1 MKTKIFPCPICR
13 GRGGSIEPVMDDGS
27 GPYYS
32 CGACDDSGFME
43 VGSEYHK
50 RYFFNSVQ
58 WWDIILK
65 FEPEGYCDEEWP
77 RAGFDE
83 AIADLEIA
91 IRRVWELLSHPFVES
106 Q

>member
-13 GRGGSIEPVMDDGS
+13 GHGGCIEPVLDDGS
-27 GPYYS
+27 GPYYA

-65 FEPEGYCDEEWP
+65 FQPESYFEDEPYNDEVN
-77 RAGFDE
+77 E
-83 AIADLEIA
+83 AISDAETA
-91 IRRVWELLSHPFVES
+91 IRRVWGLLSLSFVEAK
-106 Q
+106 